1 MTTFFFINYRCR
13 FNLFSLRHMHI
24 FSLFEKY
31 KLSNEYS
38 QSSGVNK
45 KKCTQFFFQ
54 KEKTTTQ
61 VAPNQDVWKEEN
73 I

>member
-1 MTTFFFINYRCR
+1 
-13 FNLFSLRHMHI
+13 MHI